1 MIPAYKGTRLFRFDW
16 KMTLFV
22 LLLLPVLIRLG
33 FWQLDREAEKRDLQ
47 LLYEQR
53 QDAAPRPLSQ
63 VNWDQS
69 DIGWSRIRAEGYYDP
84 AHYYLLDNRIQA
96 GQVGY
101 EVLTPFLTDYGV
113 LLINRGWVAAGPRRD
128 ILPSIDTPEEK
139 VTIEATVYVP
149 DGELMMLTEESFS
162 AEYWPKRIQQVNL
175 PRLSD
180 TYTEAFIPARLRL
193 SPDSPGAF
201 SIDWQTV
208 NMQPEVHRGYAI
220 QWFLM
225 ATALIILYLFFSF
238 RRKEKPNE

>member
-1 MIPAYKGTRLFRFDW
+1 
-16 KMTLFV
+16 MTLFV

-33 FWQLDREAEKRDLQ
+33 FWQLDREAEKRELQ
-47 LLYEQR
+47 QLYEQR

-63 VNWDQS
+63 VNWNQN
-69 DIGWSRIRAEGYYDP
+69 DIGWSRIRAEGYYDS
-84 AHYYLLDNRIQA
+84 AHYFLLDNRIQA

-101 EVLTPFLTDYGV
+101 EVLTPLLTDFGV

-128 ILPSIDTPEEK
+128 ILPSIETPDGK

-149 DGELMMLTEESFS
+149 DGELMMLAEESLS
-162 AEYWPKRIQQVNL
+162 SEHWPKRIQQVNL
-175 PRLSD
+175 QLLSD
-180 TYTEAFIPARLRL
+180 TYTEAFIPVRLRL
-193 SPDSPGAF
+193 SANSPGAF

-225 ATALIILYLFFSF
+225 ATALIILYVFFSF
-238 RRKEKPNE
+238 RRKERDNE